1 MPKRPLNTR
10 PVATV
15 PLVAAL
21 AVGWAIGGWSSPCY
35 GQSPVATRA
44 AGRAAASG
52 RTAVVR
58 ALSDT
63 GTHNIT
69 DDLQEMVAL
78 ASAVPGDLGASGPA
92 TLAQA
97 LARARA
103 RREKDTTAAQ
113 RAALAASPMAR
124 SARSLQGVAAAAVAD
139 GRPTAALAAMLL
151 AQEKAP
157 KDPAILVSLAG
168 LLARMGMPQEA
179 LGLLDASDRM
189 PGALP
194 SPMGIS
200 GRAIALNNRGYALL
214 LLKRWADA
222 EPPLRKAM
230 ELAPLLSEAPKNLAL
245 ALAELGKPE
254 EAKRVLY
261 FGAFRSRGPAES
273 SPGKADAAA
282 DQGTA
287 ANPKSPAD
295 VPVELLNKRLRRPIN
310 QAYDLSAGLGTN
322 LPAIH
327 HPANSAEVHGF
338 DQMLRRRTATWS
350 PVSRDL
356 LARSGELRR
365 QLKQRPDSL
374 SKSRAERIMAIITGF
389 SANRDAEMTALVEI
403 TRRVEKKAREQ
414 ALAEGQVVQ
423 QKVRALVQSGKDS
436 PQNRLPIYN
445 DYVDRMHEIARRV
458 EGAKRE
464 EWSAE
469 YQRLTGLAANLSDK
483 GWHELAVLHIKREEG
498 VAYNSLLSSVH
509 SVYAPGQYIP
519 LANLG
524 DPEGQAEK
532 PIPSCPASL
541 KAHGL
546 DVDLEIFS
554 IKFSCEKVE
563 VGVSTEGWLAGFAK
577 VEFGFEGDI
586 SVMAGAKAEAGI
598 EGVTGK
604 MSVED
609 GVYIT
614 VDRNGLKDVGFRV
627 TFEQGVEVA
636 PGVTL
641 TTELDSMDFSFVPSV
656 ASGRGY

>member
-1 MPKRPLNTR
+1 MGL
-10 PVATV
+10 
-15 PLVAAL
+15 AL
-21 AVGWAIGGWSSPCY
+21 GGWISPCY
-35 GQSPVATRA
+35 GQSPVATRT
-44 AGRAAASG
+44 AGRAAPSG
-52 RTAVVR
+52 RTAIVR

-69 DDLQEMVAL
+69 DDLQEMIAL
-78 ASAVPGDLGASGPA
+78 ASAIPGDLGASGPV

-97 LARARA
+97 LSAARA

-113 RAALAASPMAR
+113 RAALATSPMAR
-124 SARSLQGVAAAAVAD
+124 SVRSLQGVAAAAVAD
-139 GRPTAALAAMLL
+139 GRPTAALTAMLL

-179 LGLLDASDRM
+179 LALLDAADRM

-194 SPMGIS
+194 SPMGIN

-230 ELAPLLSEAPKNLAL
+230 ELAPLLSEASKNLAL
-245 ALAELGKPE
+245 AMAELGKPD

-261 FGAFRSRGPAES
+261 FGVFRSRGQTESAASKAE
-273 SPGKADAAA
+273 AAA
-282 DQGTA
+282 DQGTP

-295 VPVELLNKRLRRPIN
+295 VPVESLNKRLRRPIN

-338 DQMLRRRTATWS
+338 DQMLRRRTAKWS

-356 LARSGELRR
+356 LARAGELRR

-374 SKSRAERIMAIITGF
+374 GKSRAERILAIITGF
-389 SANRDAEMTALVEI
+389 ASYRDAEMTALVEI

-414 ALAEGQVVQ
+414 ALAEGQDVQ
-423 QKVRALVQSGKDS
+423 QKVRELAQSGKDTS
-436 PQNRLPIYN
+436 KNRVPIYN
-445 DYVDRMHEIARRV
+445 EYVDRMHEIARRL

-464 EWSAE
+464 EWSAK
-469 YQRLTGLAANLSDK
+469 YQRLTGLAANLSDP
-483 GWHELAVLHIKREEG
+483 GWHELAILHIKREEG
-498 VAYNSLLSSVH
+498 AAYNSLLSSVH
-509 SVYAPGQYIP
+509 SVYASGQYIP
-519 LANLG
+519 LADVG
-524 DPEGQAEK
+524 DPDGQDEK

-554 IKFSCEKVE
+554 IKFSCDKVE
-563 VGVSTEGWLAGFAK
+563 VGVATEGWLAGFAK

-586 SVMAGAKAEAGI
+586 SVMAGAKAEAEAGPALGRAI
-598 EGVTGK
+598 
-604 MSVED
+604 
-609 GVYIT
+609 
-614 VDRNGLKDVGFRV
+614 
-627 TFEQGVEVA
+627 A
-636 PGVTL
+636 A
-641 TTELDSMDFSFVPSV
+641 DSQSSSSRSPSPPRTP
-656 ASGRGY
+656 SCR